1 MAPPKSILKK
11 SSGSTSTR
19 KAPVTT
25 SSSRPAPT
33 AGPCKPKSK
42 APITAKDGSK
52 KPKQTVTLSQKK
64 GKKVEKV
71 KKAKKVEEDE
81 DEEMEGDDESDN
93 GDEEELGTDEE
104 IERAQSKDGK
114 KRPVVSK
121 YLHYHLSL
129 MLRIRR

>member
-1 MAPPKSILKK
+1 M
-11 SSGSTSTR
+11 
-19 KAPVTT
+19 
-25 SSSRPAPT
+25 
-33 AGPCKPKSK
+33 
-42 APITAKDGSK
+42 
-52 KPKQTVTLSQKK
+52 TLSQKK

-81 DEEMEGDDESDN
+81 DEEMEGDDESEQ

-121 YLHYHLSL
+121 YSHFRLSSTL
-129 MLRIRR
+129 KGRR